1 MNQISN
7 PSLFVANTVG
17 HSEAEAIA
25 SMQVMTPGSAIRLA
39 ALGAAARL
47 GVTQDE
53 ISRVVQFLSQP
64 SWEPSTSL
72 VDEAVYDLVGESH
85 LIGQP
90 PLQGEPRF
98 VPTSAGSSAF
108 RRLMMTKIGNLPS
121 PFGQACLRIKLAFI
135 DLLPSC
141 DRSQLLE
148 IVARNYERE
157 LIVRRNRRPPFQV
170 GLFGQ
175 SWRDR
180 EMEHL
185 RRDLVQMRTYAYT
198 PIDGDLP

>member
-7 PSLFVANTVG
+7 PRIFVANAVG
-17 HSEAEAIA
+17 LSEPEAA
-25 SMQVMTPGSAIRLA
+25 AKTQEMTPRGAIWLA
-39 ALGAAARL
+39 ALGAASRM

-53 ISRVVQFLSQP
+53 IGQIVQFLSQP
-64 SWEPSTSL
+64 SWGPSTSL
-72 VDEAVYDLVGESH
+72 IDEAVHDLVQESH

-98 VPTSAGSSAF
+98 VPTVSGSSSF
-108 RRLMMTKIGNLPS
+108 RRLMLTRIGHVPS
-121 PFGQACLRIKLAFI
+121 PFGQACLRVKLAFI
-135 DLLPSC
+135 DLLAPS

-157 LIVRRNRRPPFQV
+157 LILRRNRRPPFQI

-175 SWRDR
+175 SWRDL
-180 EMEHL
+180 ETEHL
-185 RRDLVQMRTYAYT
+185 RRDLVQMRTYAYA
-198 PIDGDLP
+198 PIYEDMV